1 MRSLRACA
9 VVLPL
14 LTGGACTVAPAPSAS
29 LPPDAIAGA
38 GDGTR
43 AAILGTATAFATP
56 AMLAN
61 RPDEAARAVAQLE
74 FLAVEVPHGPRWS
87 GMSPNVATAL
97 VMARNETR
105 AALGIAP
112 AASPQAVI
120 DQLYSAARALRSGDR
135 AAAER
140 SLSPEVFQ
148 AGGAET
154 LRRLAA
160 LPPLPS
166 ANNAAVLAQFELDRL
181 DRLEDQGGGPGDGAA
196 AGRS

>member
-14 LTGGACTVAPAPSAS
+14 LAGSACTVAPAPRVS
-29 LPPDAIAGA
+29 LPPDAVVGA
-38 GDGTR
+38 GDDAR
-43 AAILGTATAFATP
+43 AAIFATATAFATSAP
-56 AMLAN
+56 LAN

-74 FLAVEVPHGPRWS
+74 FLAVELPHGPRWS

-97 VMARNETR
+97 VMARDETR
-105 AALGIAP
+105 AALGIVP
-112 AASPQAVI
+112 AAPPQAVI
-120 DQLYSAARALRSGDR
+120 DQLYAAARALRSGDR

-160 LPPLPS
+160 LPPLPN

-181 DRLEDQGGGPGDGAA
+181 DRLENQGGGPGDGAA
-196 AGRS
+196 TSRS